1 MLNTVPDQTVLIED
15 DGIIYEFT
23 CPNEVVRG
31 DVLIEKRDLESKL
44 LTPLGGASLD
54 GTLFEITNKSV
65 NPVYVGGALYA
76 PGEVCATIE
85 VVGGIAQTD
94 ARALPYGS
102 YQMVESKPGE
112 GYLHTDQTVRS
123 FQIREDGQVV
133 EFRDGDAAYNQVIR
147 GDLQFVKVGEDGEAH
162 MGRFANVAFK
172 LTSQTTSESHIT
184 LR

>member
-1 MLNTVPDQTVLIED
+1 MTAPDQTVNVTD

-23 CPNEVVRG
+23 MADEVARG
-31 DVLIEKRDLESKL
+31 GVLIEKRDLESGL

-65 NPVYVGGALYA
+65 NAVYVGGALYQ

-85 VVGGIAQTD
+85 VVDGIAQTD
-94 ARALPYGS
+94 ARALPYGT

-123 FQIREDGQVV
+123 FQIREDGAGHRIPGRRRRLQPSGERGLAVRQSWRGQYAP
-133 EFRDGDAAYNQVIR
+133 FRQCGFQINLPDNWREPHCDHR
-147 GDLQFVKVGEDGEAH
+147 
-162 MGRFANVAFK
+162 
-172 LTSQTTSESHIT
+172 
-184 LR
+184 